1 MDLFITSENGN
12 LVQNGD
18 VIKPPLFKPKG
29 KYVDGDL
36 FTMASLQHIQSVCES
51 LLEYFIR
58 PQGMKLQ
65 RDPKWG
71 GYITLDVGKK
81 YQNGDNPPVRCDGNL
96 TRGWCYLVSGVLHR
110 FFYKNYDLYKV
121 PCCLDPNKRD
131 FHWWLESKCRNYVID
146 LTEEQY
152 LKVGVHNIRE
162 NGVKTS
168 RLGHSYGMKTRNMSY
183 FVATQCEKYDVVQ
196 IDDIQHTKYQK

>member
-1 MDLFITSENGN
+1 MDLFITSERGL
-12 LVQNGD
+12 LVQNCE
-18 VIKPPLFKPKG
+18 VINPPLFTPKG
-29 KYVDGDL
+29 NYIDGDL
-36 FTMASLQHIQSVCES
+36 YTAASLINIQSVCES
-51 LLEYFIR
+51 LLEFFIR
-58 PQGMKLQ
+58 PQGMKLES
-65 RDPKWG
+65 DPKWG

-81 YQNGDNPPVRCDGNL
+81 YQNGENPPIRNDGNI

-121 PCCLDPNKRD
+121 PCCLDETKRD
-131 FHWWLESKCRNYVID
+131 YHWWLESKCRNYVID

-152 LKVGVHNIRE
+152 LKVGVQNIRE
-162 NGVKTS
+162 NGVKKS

-196 IDDIQHTKYQK
+196 IDDIQHTKYSK

>member
-36 FTMASLQHIQSVCES
+36 FTMASLQHIQSVSES
-51 LLEYFIR
+51 LLEFFIR

-65 RDPKWG
+65 SDPKWG

-183 FVATQCEKYDVVQ
+183 FVATQLEKYDVVR

>member
-1 MDLFITSENGN
+1 MTRITTSYKGILFSNGCPIE
-12 LVQNGD
+12 D
-18 VIKPPLFKPKG
+18 APLFKPTQ

-36 FTMASLQHIQSVCES
+36 STVATLQNIFGVCQTM
-51 LLEYFIR
+51 
-58 PQGMKLQ
+58 MKLLVKPMGMQ
-65 RDPKWG
+65 LQNWKH
-71 GYITLDVGKK
+71 GYPTLDVVKK
-81 YQNGDNPPVRCDGNL
+81 HRDGTLPYKRSKKNL

-131 FHWWLESKCRNYVID
+131 YHWWLESKCRNYVID

-183 FVATQCEKYDVVQ
+183 FVATQLEKYDVVQ